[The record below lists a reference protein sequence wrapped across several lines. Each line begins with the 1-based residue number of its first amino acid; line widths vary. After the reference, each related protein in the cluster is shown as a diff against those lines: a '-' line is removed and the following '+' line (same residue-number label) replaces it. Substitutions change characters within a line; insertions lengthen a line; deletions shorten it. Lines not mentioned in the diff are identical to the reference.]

1 MSRILIVAN
10 DPLVRAGLSQLLQAR
25 EHIEVA
31 GQTGLDALAEAV
43 DVYLPDLILWDMG
56 WDSDGGLLPTAEI
69 DLPVIVLMP
78 DHLDQLPALPGLIAG
93 LRRGA
98 TPAQI
103 EIAVRAAEEGLT
115 VLDPLFRPASPEGGN
130 NLADALIFEP
140 LTRRESEVLTLLA
153 DGLTNKGIAQIL
165 EVSPHTVKFHVT
177 SILDKLN
184 AQSRTEAVTIATRAG
199 LLSI

>member
-10 DPLVRAGLSQLLQAR
+10 DPLVRAGLSQLLETR
-25 EHIEVA
+25 ENLDVA
-31 GQTGLDALAEAV
+31 GQTGLDELLEAV

-56 WDSDGGLLPTAEI
+56 WDSDGGLLPAAEI
-69 DLPVIVLMP
+69 DLPVIVLLP
-78 DHLDQLPALPGLIAG
+78 DHLDQLPQLPGLVAG

-103 EIAVRAAEEGLT
+103 EIAVLAAEEGLT
-115 VLDPLFRPASPEGGN
+115 VFDPLFRPAPAETSSG
-130 NLADALIFEP
+130 LADAMIFEP
-140 LTRRESEVLTLLA
+140 LTPRESEVLTLLA

-177 SILDKLN
+177 SILEKLG

-199 LLSI
+199 LLVI